1 MISLK
6 CKIWILAFSMVTL
19 YDPKLNSPNWPFFG
33 IFNEYVNIA
42 RFAHNVEWD
51 FFLRFSNIVLDIWL
65 MNSLGGNPFFCE
77 SQGRTTE
84 LSSDGIY
91 YCLELPGKM
100 EERSSSREN
109 KMQITQTKVTFSFG
123 KNNTEMREGP
133 LITKEKWGN
142 NGNFDCKRKEINL
155 KLPASNVSLVF
166 LDYLIT
172 VHNGKLRLKGMHG
185 RTMWCCWTDYEWLI
199 QGLLYQFCPKSTRE
213 NQARGN
219 RKTLK
224 CLRMTTKANFR
235 TLKLKSHEEYLVYR
249 TYFIK

>member
-1 MISLK
+1 MRL
-6 CKIWILAFSMVTL
+6 
-19 YDPKLNSPNWPFFG
+19 
-33 IFNEYVNIA
+33 
-42 RFAHNVEWD
+42 
-51 FFLRFSNIVLDIWL
+51 FLRFSNIVLDIWL

-100 EERSSSREN
+100 EERRSSSREN

-155 KLPASNVSLVF
+155 KLPGSKALRPLLVLMILLCYYCLDLLTSCLQVVNVIL
-166 LDYLIT
+166 
-172 VHNGKLRLKGMHG
+172 
-185 RTMWCCWTDYEWLI
+185 
-199 QGLLYQFCPKSTRE
+199 TR
-213 NQARGN
+213 RMISV
-219 RKTLK
+219 RKEVL
-224 CLRMTTKANFR
+224 
-235 TLKLKSHEEYLVYR
+235 
-249 TYFIK
+249 